1 MKKKSLAVLLAAV
14 SCLAVPVTAMAEEA
28 EQTITV
34 NLTADPTYTVTIPS
48 SVSMDQNGTAVDVVA
63 EDVENLQEG
72 QKISV
77 TIAGTSY
84 YRNQLVVEADREDV
98 SAGKVR
104 QLRYQIISD
113 DGELIETTGQDTAVG
128 KEVVSFSGN
137 ETRQYQIKP
146 LSTEFLERGVDY
158 KGSITFGI
166 AVVDAE

>member
-1 MKKKSLAVLLAAV
+1 MKKKGLAVLLAAV

-84 YRNQLVVEADREDV
+84 YRNPAGGRGRPRGCQCRKSP
-98 SAGKVR
+98 SA
-104 QLRYQIISD
+104 
-113 DGELIETTGQDTAVG
+113 
-128 KEVVSFSGN
+128 
-137 ETRQYQIKP
+137 P
-146 LSTEFLERGVDY
+146 LSDY
-158 KGSITFGI
+158 LG
-166 AVVDAE
+166 

>member
-1 MKKKSLAVLLAAV
+1 MKKKVFAVLLAAI
-14 SCLAVPVTAMAEEA
+14 SCLAVPVTAIAEEA
-28 EQTITV
+28 EQAITV

>member
-1 MKKKSLAVLLAAV
+1 MKKKGLAVLLAAV

-113 DGELIETTGQDTAVG
+113 DGELIETTGQDTAVVIKDAQIQVQ
-128 KEVVSFSGN
+128 KEVFYNTGPGRAAV
-137 ETRQYQIKP
+137 P
-146 LSTEFLERGVDY
+146 LQSASSR
-158 KGSITFGI
+158 
-166 AVVDAE
+166 

>member
-1 MKKKSLAVLLAAV
+1 MKKKGLAVLLAAV

-113 DGELIETTGQDTAVG
+113 DGETDRDHRAGYGSGQRGGIFFRKRDQT
-128 KEVVSFSGN
+128 VSDQNPFPQSSLR
-137 ETRQYQIKP
+137 E
-146 LSTEFLERGVDY
+146 
-158 KGSITFGI
+158 
-166 AVVDAE
+166 A